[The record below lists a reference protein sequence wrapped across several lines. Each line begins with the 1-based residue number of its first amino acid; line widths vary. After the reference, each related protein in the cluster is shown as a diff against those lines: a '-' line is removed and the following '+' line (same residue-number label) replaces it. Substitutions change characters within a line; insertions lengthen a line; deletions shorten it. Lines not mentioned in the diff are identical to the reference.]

1 VKARARS
8 IERHC
13 YQQREREARRKAVEV
28 QNRLYNIM
36 TQATDTD
43 IREIKDLIAAGN
55 ATTQK
60 QIADL
65 AIGTQKQIADLAM
78 SNQKQISDLDKK
90 IDIGFAEMKGEL
102 KTIDTR
108 LKNLESN
115 SQKIPDLAEKVGEL
129 KNWKQIAIVIFTATV
144 GGAIGWIVRTGKI

>member
-1 VKARARS
+1 
-8 IERHC
+8 
-13 YQQREREARRKAVEV
+13 
-28 QNRLYNIM
+28 M

-43 IREIKDLIAAGN
+43 IQQIKDLITAGSAA
-55 ATTQK
+55 TQK

-65 AIGTQKQIADLAM
+65 AISNQKQIADL
-78 SNQKQISDLDKK
+78 DKK
-90 IDIGFAEMKGEL
+90 IEVGFAEMKGEL

-144 GGAIGWIVRTGKI
+144 GGTIGWFIRTGKT

>member
-1 VKARARS
+1 MDCYKQRDRS
-8 IERHC
+8 SKHT
-13 YQQREREARRKAVEV
+13 
-28 QNRLYNIM
+28 LYIM

-65 AIGTQKQIADLAM
+65 AISTQKQIADLAM

-144 GGAIGWIVRTGKI
+144 GGAIGWFIRMGKV

>member
-1 VKARARS
+1 
-8 IERHC
+8 
-13 YQQREREARRKAVEV
+13 
-28 QNRLYNIM
+28 M
-36 TQATDTD
+36 TSATDTD

-55 ATTQK
+55 SATQK

-65 AIGTQKQIADLAM
+65 TLEM
-78 SNQKQISDLDKK
+78 RL
-90 IDIGFAEMKGEL
+90 GFAEMKGEL
-102 KTIDTR
+102 KTIDVR

-144 GGAIGWIVRTGKI
+144 GGAIGWFIRTGKI

>member
-1 VKARARS
+1 MA
-8 IERHC
+8 
-13 YQQREREARRKAVEV
+13 
-28 QNRLYNIM
+28 
-36 TQATDTD
+36 QATDTD
-43 IREIKDLIAAGN
+43 IQQIKDLITAGSAA
-55 ATTQK
+55 TQK

-78 SNQKQISDLDKK
+78 SNQKQIADLREETR
-90 IDIGFAEMKGEL
+90 IGFAEMKGEL

-108 LKNLESN
+108 LKNVESN

-144 GGAIGWIVRTGKI
+144 GGAIGWFVRTGKM

>member
-1 VKARARS
+1 
-8 IERHC
+8 
-13 YQQREREARRKAVEV
+13 
-28 QNRLYNIM
+28 M

-55 ATTQK
+55 ITTQK
-60 QIADL
+60 QFTDL
-65 AIGTQKQIADLAM
+65 REEMRL
-78 SNQKQISDLDKK
+78 
-90 IDIGFAEMKGEL
+90 GFSEMKGEL
-102 KTIDTR
+102 KTIDVR

-144 GGAIGWIVRTGKI
+144 GGAIGWFIRTGKI